1 MELKAKR
8 KTIILFV
15 LILLLV
21 MALIFTLHRCR
32 DEPITPPETTESKT
46 LDFVPANDNENGKIT
61 IPGVTGLNLQH
72 GQFHQTVNF
81 YNPENNNCY
90 FVISLYLSDDTL
102 IYKSDYIAPGEKIT
116 EIDLLSRLEKGVY
129 QNCIMSYE
137 CYTLDDKN
145 ELNGTRN
152 KIEINSR

>member
-1 MELKAKR
+1 MEKKQKR
-8 KTIILFV
+8 KRIILLFLVLLFV
-15 LILLLV
+15 IV
-21 MALIFTLHRCR
+21 LIFTLHRCR
-32 DEPITPPETTESKT
+32 DEPATTLTTTESKT

-81 YNPENNNCY
+81 YNPESNNCY

-116 EIDLLSRLEKGVY
+116 EIDLLSRLEKGIY

-137 CYTLDDKN
+137 CFRLDDKN

>member
-1 MELKAKR
+1 MELKTKR
-8 KTIILFV
+8 KSIILFI
-15 LILLLV
+15 LTLLLV

-46 LDFVPANDNENGKIT
+46 LDFVPANDSKNGKIT

-72 GQFHQTVNF
+72 GQFHQTV
-81 YNPENNNCY
+81 
-90 FVISLYLSDDTL
+90 DTL
-102 IYKSDYIAPGEKIT
+102 IYQSDYIAPGEKIT
-116 EIDLLSRLEKGVY
+116 EIDLLSRLEKGIY